1 MGPASPEDIAR
12 WHNEA
17 QDIAKQNRLS
27 VPITVSSDP
36 PRHGFFSNPPATGAA
51 ASGFSQW
58 PEHLG
63 LGAVR
68 DVNLVREHAD
78 IVRRELTAVGIR
90 VALGPTLD
98 IASDP
103 RWARTLGTFGGA
115 DPEIVSTLSRA
126 YIEGL
131 RGTSPAEEVAAMIK
145 HFPPGGGAQ
154 KDGEDPHFPYGREQ
168 VWPGDRFKD
177 HLQPLSMPLTSVSH
191 RSCRTT
197 ACR

>member
-1 MGPASPEDIAR
+1 MPWRASVQAARYSALMMSPVLGGPYPATDRSGYFPLCLMGPASPEDIAR

-103 RWARTLGTFGGA
+103 PLGPHAGN
-115 DPEIVSTLSRA
+115 
-126 YIEGL
+126 L
-131 RGTSPAEEVAAMIK
+131 RGGRSGNSQHPL
-145 HFPPGGGAQ
+145 PGL
-154 KDGEDPHFPYGREQ
+154 H
-168 VWPGDRFKD
+168 
-177 HLQPLSMPLTSVSH
+177 
-191 RSCRTT
+191 
-197 ACR
+197 